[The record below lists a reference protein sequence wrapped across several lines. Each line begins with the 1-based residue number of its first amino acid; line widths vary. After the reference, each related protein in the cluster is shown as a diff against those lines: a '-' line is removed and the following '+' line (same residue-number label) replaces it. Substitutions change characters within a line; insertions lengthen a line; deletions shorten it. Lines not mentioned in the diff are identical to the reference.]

1 VSSSSSSS
9 SSSLSSSSESSSSS
23 SESCPPR
30 TELWQKLRNQGDIV
44 DIYVTWRDCTLEV
57 ETFETSGSSNRDV
70 FFKFNNTD
78 TSEIISFSLSDNDFY
93 DMEIDDNLFMAISG
107 GNPVPDNFFY
117 RVEYK
122 D

>member
-1 VSSSSSSS
+1 MER
-9 SSSLSSSSESSSSS
+9 LYI
-23 SESCPPR
+23 R
-30 TELWQKLRNQGDIV
+30 
-44 DIYVTWRDCTLEV
+44 V
-57 ETFETSGSSNRDV
+57 ETFTTSGSSNRDV

-78 TSEIISFSLSDNDFY
+78 TSEIISFSLSDNDSY
-93 DMEIDDNLFMAISG
+93 DFAIDDNFFMAISG